1 MSRLDEAETRFAE
14 AMKAL
19 ETALERR
26 LAAAS
31 NSEAEDSGAGD
42 RGAGDSGSFDGGSF
56 DRGSYGGGSVDG
68 GSVDGAMMRAEL
80 ARIDEQVSRAMQL
93 ISDAQQS
100 DLTSVTVGEEGRA

>member
-31 NSEAEDSGAGD
+31 NREAEDSGAGN
-42 RGAGDSGSFDGGSF
+42 RGAGDSGS
-56 DRGSYGGGSVDG
+56 YDG

-80 ARIDEQVSRAMQL
+80 ARIDEQVSQAMQL

>member
-42 RGAGDSGSFDGGSF
+42 SE
-56 DRGSYGGGSVDG
+56 SYDG

>member
-26 LAAAS
+26 LAAAN
-31 NSEAEDSGAGD
+31 NSEAEDSGDGD
-42 RGAGDSGSFDGGSF
+42 REAGDSGS
-56 DRGSYGGGSVDG
+56 YDG

>member
-42 RGAGDSGSFDGGSF
+42 REAGDSGSYD
-56 DRGSYGGGSVDG
+56 GGSVDG
-68 GSVDGAMMRAEL
+68 GYVDGAMMRAEL

>member
-42 RGAGDSGSFDGGSF
+42 REPETLDLMTGDLSTG
-56 DRGSYGGGSVDG
+56 
-68 GSVDGAMMRAEL
+68 
-80 ARIDEQVSRAMQL
+80 
-93 ISDAQQS
+93 
-100 DLTSVTVGEEGRA
+100 DLLTGP

>member
-42 RGAGDSGSFDGGSF
+42 RGAGDSGSYDGGSF
-56 DRGSYGGGSVDG
+56 DG

-80 ARIDEQVSRAMQL
+80 ARIDEQVSRAIQL

>member
-42 RGAGDSGSFDGGSF
+42 RGAGDSGS
-56 DRGSYGGGSVDG
+56 YNGGSVDG

>member
-42 RGAGDSGSFDGGSF
+42 REAGDSGSYD
-56 DRGSYGGGSVDG
+56 GGSVDG

>member
-42 RGAGDSGSFDGGSF
+42 REAGDSGS
-56 DRGSYGGGSVDG
+56 YDG

-100 DLTSVTVGEEGRA
+100 DLTIVTVGEEGRA

>member
-42 RGAGDSGSFDGGSF
+42 REAGDSGS
-56 DRGSYGGGSVDG
+56 YDG

>member
-42 RGAGDSGSFDGGSF
+42 RGAGDSGSYDGGSF
-56 DRGSYGGGSVDG
+56 DGGSVDG

>member
-19 ETALERR
+19 ETALQRR

-42 RGAGDSGSFDGGSF
+42 REAGDSGSYDGGSV
-56 DRGSYGGGSVDG
+56 DGGYVDG

>member
-42 RGAGDSGSFDGGSF
+42 RGARNSGSFE
-56 DRGSYGGGSVDG
+56 G

-100 DLTSVTVGEEGRA
+100 DLTSVTGGEEGRA

>member
-42 RGAGDSGSFDGGSF
+42 RGAGDSGSYDGGSF
-56 DRGSYGGGSVDG
+56 DGE
-68 GSVDGAMMRAEL
+68 SVDGAMMRAEL

>member
-14 AMKAL
+14 AIKAL

-42 RGAGDSGSFDGGSF
+42 RGAGDSGS
-56 DRGSYGGGSVDG
+56 YDG

>member
-42 RGAGDSGSFDGGSF
+42 RGAGDSGSYDGGSF
-56 DRGSYGGGSVDG
+56 DG

-100 DLTSVTVGEEGRA
+100 DLTSVTVAEEGRA

>member
-42 RGAGDSGSFDGGSF
+42 REAGDSGSYDGGSF
-56 DRGSYGGGSVDG
+56 DE

-93 ISDAQQS
+93 ISDAKQS

>member
-42 RGAGDSGSFDGGSF
+42 REAGDSGSYD
-56 DRGSYGGGSVDG
+56 GGSVDG
-68 GSVDGAMMRAEL
+68 GYVDGAMMRAEL
-80 ARIDEQVSRAMQL
+80 ARIDEQVSRAIQL

>member
-26 LAAAS
+26 LTAAS

-42 RGAGDSGSFDGGSF
+42 RGAGDSGSYDGGSV
-56 DRGSYGGGSVDG
+56 DGGYVDG

>member
-42 RGAGDSGSFDGGSF
+42 REAGDFGSYDGGSV
-56 DRGSYGGGSVDG
+56 DGGYVDG

>member
-42 RGAGDSGSFDGGSF
+42 REAGDSGSVDGG
-56 DRGSYGGGSVDG
+56 YVDG

>member
-26 LAAAS
+26 LAAAN

-42 RGAGDSGSFDGGSF
+42 RGAGDSGSFDG
-56 DRGSYGGGSVDG
+56 GSYGGGSVDG

>member
-31 NSEAEDSGAGD
+31 NSDAEDSGAGD
-42 RGAGDSGSFDGGSF
+42 REAGDSGSYDGGSV
-56 DRGSYGGGSVDG
+56 DGGYVDG

>member
-19 ETALERR
+19 ETALQRR

-42 RGAGDSGSFDGGSF
+42 REAGDSGS
-56 DRGSYGGGSVDG
+56 YDG

>member
-26 LAAAS
+26 LTAAS

-42 RGAGDSGSFDGGSF
+42 REAGDSGS
-56 DRGSYGGGSVDG
+56 YDG

>member
-42 RGAGDSGSFDGGSF
+42 RGAGDSGS
-56 DRGSYGGGSVDG
+56 YDG

>member
-42 RGAGDSGSFDGGSF
+42 REAGDTGSYDGG
-56 DRGSYGGGSVDG
+56 YVDG

>member
-14 AMKAL
+14 AIKAL

-31 NSEAEDSGAGD
+31 NSEAED
-42 RGAGDSGSFDGGSF
+42 RGTGDSGS
-56 DRGSYGGGSVDG
+56 YDG

>member
-19 ETALERR
+19 ETALQRR

-42 RGAGDSGSFDGGSF
+42 REAGDSGSYDGG
-56 DRGSYGGGSVDG
+56 Y
-68 GSVDGAMMRAEL
+68 VDGAMMRAEL

>member
-42 RGAGDSGSFDGGSF
+42 RGAVDSASYDGGS
-56 DRGSYGGGSVDG
+56 D
-68 GSVDGAMMRAEL
+68 DGAMMRAEL

-100 DLTSVTVGEEGRA
+100 NLTSVTGGEEGRA

>member
-42 RGAGDSGSFDGGSF
+42 REAGDSGSYDGESF
-56 DRGSYGGGSVDG
+56 DG

>member
-26 LAAAS
+26 LTAAS

-42 RGAGDSGSFDGGSF
+42 RGAGDSGSYDGGSF
-56 DRGSYGGGSVDG
+56 DW

>member
-26 LAAAS
+26 LTAAS

-42 RGAGDSGSFDGGSF
+42 RGAGDSGSYDGGSF
-56 DRGSYGGGSVDG
+56 DG

-80 ARIDEQVSRAMQL
+80 ARIDEQVSRAIQL

>member
-42 RGAGDSGSFDGGSF
+42 REAGDSGSYDGG
-56 DRGSYGGGSVDG
+56 YVDG

>member
-31 NSEAEDSGAGD
+31 NSEAEESGAGD
-42 RGAGDSGSFDGGSF
+42 RGAGDFGSYDGGSF
-56 DRGSYGGGSVDG
+56 DG
-68 GSVDGAMMRAEL
+68 GSVDGAMMRSEL
-80 ARIDEQVSRAMQL
+80 ARINEQVSRAMQL

>member
-42 RGAGDSGSFDGGSF
+42 RGAGDSGSYDEGSF
-56 DRGSYGGGSVDG
+56 DG